1 MRIDPRTGRIAGE
14 VRVSIRTIPRLA
26 TGAGAIWMLTLHDV
40 TRIDPLLGRAERP
53 FHLRR
58 PSVAFVAGAGALWIA
73 DYDDSVLH
81 KLDPRT
87 GQELASISG
96 IGLHAEAMAATKS
109 AIWVASIGPWTK
121 NSHGEIT
128 PVGPGTVTRVDAR
141 TNRVVARVAVGR
153 GPGAIATGN
162 GAVWVA
168 NSRGLRPDF
177 SVTRIDM
184 GSNRVTT
191 TVRLRQPLAAV
202 AVGGAYAWVLSPGK
216 LVRGGLDTSGGTLFR
231 IDSRTSHVVA
241 HRLQGSSL
249 PDAIIPA
256 RGSLWIGSP
265 GNGYVLRVKPKTMRA
280 TRTLIP
286 FG

>member
-1 MRIDPRTGRIAGE
+1 VRIDPRTGRIAGE
-14 VRVSIRTIPRLA
+14 VRVSIGTIPRLT

-40 TRIDPLLGRAERP
+40 TRIDPLLRRAERP

-58 PSVAFVAGAGALWIA
+58 PSVAFAVGAGALWIA

-96 IGLHAEAMAATKS
+96 IGIHAEAMAATKG

-121 NSHGEIT
+121 NSRGEIT

-168 NSRGLRPDF
+168 NSRGLRPAF

-184 GSNRVTT
+184 GSNRVTS
-191 TVRLRQPLAAV
+191 TVRLRAQLSAV

-216 LVRGGLDTSGGTLFR
+216 LVRGGGLDTSGGRFFALMRGRARSWHTACR
-231 IDSRTSHVVA
+231 AAHYRTQSSPLA
-241 HRLQGSSL
+241 GRCGS
-249 PDAIIPA
+249 AV
-256 RGSLWIGSP
+256 P
-265 GNGYVLRVKPKTMRA
+265 GTDMC
-280 TRTLIP
+280 